1 MAEEHKYKP
10 NAKLHLYE
18 TKHSGFY
25 PEDPDKLVNLVPKSW
40 TKFTVTD
47 GEWMTDNT
55 LVPLEN
61 RDIYLA
67 NKIDE
72 LDEYKKNYYQASSHF
87 IIDHEN
93 KTMSV
98 NPFDTLYVF
107 KDGILYDNENFT
119 VYSKTPAKYGG
130 VVNKLTSDS
139 EGIAYMYTPIPAD
152 QQEKYTSAIPGEGDW
167 HLPEFKFSA
176 TINGLEEQAMIDE
189 YHRYFDNADI
199 VCVNATD
206 NDLKYDNTITSGEWH
221 GSESDYWDEQAK
233 ERKTG
238 PVPGYN
244 DEGTSKWGNTA
255 QYNEGEK
262 GSAFCFDPHNRT
274 HVSIGDYFAAGPNLI
289 SGESMNP
296 IIDMV
301 PINKLILW

>member
-47 GEWMTDNT
+47 GDWMTDNT

-119 VYSKTPAKYGG
+119 IYSQTPAKYGG
-130 VVNKLTSDS
+130 VLNKLTADS
-139 EGIAYMYTPIPAD
+139 QGIAYMYTPIPAD
-152 QQEKYTSAIPGEGDW
+152 EQEKYTSAIPGQGDW
-167 HLPEFKFSA
+167 HLPSSFFSA
-176 TINGLEEQAMIDE
+176 TINGSAGQGMIDE
-189 YHRYFDNADI
+189 YNTYFEGANFIMINSGMLDFDNT
-199 VCVNATD
+199 V
-206 NDLKYDNTITSGEWH
+206 TSGEWK
-221 GSESDYWDEQAK
+221 GSESDYWDEQAQ

-238 PVPGYN
+238 QLPGYDDYGTERWEKTETYGSKGITDCIKPN
-244 DEGTSKWGNTA
+244 D
-255 QYNEGEK
+255 
-262 GSAFCFDPHNRT
+262 RT
-274 HVSIGDYFAAGPNLI
+274 ETTPTNAGCNFI
-289 SGESMNP
+289 SGGV
-296 IIDMV
+296 DMV
-301 PINKLILW
+301 PEGALIIW

>member
-93 KTMSV
+93 KTMAV

-119 VYSKTPAKYGG
+119 IYSQTPAKYGG
-130 VVNKLTSDS
+130 VEN
-139 EGIAYMYTPIPAD
+139 
-152 QQEKYTSAIPGEGDW
+152 
-167 HLPEFKFSA
+167 
-176 TINGLEEQAMIDE
+176 
-189 YHRYFDNADI
+189 
-199 VCVNATD
+199 
-206 NDLKYDNTITSGEWH
+206 
-221 GSESDYWDEQAK
+221 
-233 ERKTG
+233 
-238 PVPGYN
+238 
-244 DEGTSKWGNTA
+244 
-255 QYNEGEK
+255 
-262 GSAFCFDPHNRT
+262 
-274 HVSIGDYFAAGPNLI
+274 
-289 SGESMNP
+289 
-296 IIDMV
+296 
-301 PINKLILW
+301 